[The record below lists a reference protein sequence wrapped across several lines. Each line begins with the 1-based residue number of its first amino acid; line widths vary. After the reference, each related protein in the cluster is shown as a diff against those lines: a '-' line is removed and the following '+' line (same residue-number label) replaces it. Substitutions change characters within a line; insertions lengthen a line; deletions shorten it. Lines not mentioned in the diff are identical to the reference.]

1 MEIQQ
6 DEESSFNSRRKNLM
20 DRLLSIH
27 HDVDSF
33 LIPKVIVPFQIGKH
47 HSTQSSSS
55 NKREE
60 DDFPPSAKWPLL
72 SNERCGMVRNKF
84 RKKHKYRWMILS
96 FLGNIYLAQVKNNNS
111 FLLSFDFSMGTI
123 LLF

>member
-6 DEESSFNSRRKNLM
+6 DDESFFNSRRKNLM

-55 NKREE
+55 SSNEREE
-60 DDFPPSAKWPLL
+60 DDVPPSAKWPLL
-72 SNERCGMVRNKF
+72 SNERCGLVRNKC
-84 RKKHKYRWMILS
+84 RKKQIPLDD
-96 FLGNIYLAQVKNNNS
+96 FLFSGNMNLAQFKMIIRSFSPLTFPWGWVKQ
-111 FLLSFDFSMGTI
+111 
-123 LLF
+123 